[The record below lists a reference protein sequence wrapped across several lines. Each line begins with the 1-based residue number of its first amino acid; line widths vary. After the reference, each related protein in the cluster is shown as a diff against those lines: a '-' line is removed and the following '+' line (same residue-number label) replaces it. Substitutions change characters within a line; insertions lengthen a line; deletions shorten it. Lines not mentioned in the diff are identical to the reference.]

1 MSFIFGGTPPTLAE
15 LTQRYRTKIA
25 RSTRELDRETK
36 KLQAQEKSLMSEIR
50 RCAAANP
57 SMARQKALSV
67 VRTRK
72 MAARFSSMQSQLQE
86 VSARILNIKSTAA
99 LETALMSTNQAIR
112 SFALRCDSGKTLAH
126 NLRDFKKNCSIM
138 SMQNELTDEILD
150 TAFDDEH
157 EEEVGNI
164 IEMVLYE
171 AGVADIPGPPKTKEI
186 NLDDLDARLSR
197 LKAAAANR

>member
-1 MSFIFGGTPPTLAE
+1 MSFLFGGTPPTLSE

-25 RSTRELDRETK
+25 RSTRELDGETR
-36 KLQAQEKSLMSEIR
+36 KLQAQEKSLMVEIR

-72 MAARFSSMQSQLQE
+72 MAARFSNMQSQLQE
-86 VSARILNIKSTAA
+86 VSARILNLKSTAS
-99 LETALMSTNQAIR
+99 LETALASSNQAIR
-112 SFALRCDSGKTLAH
+112 TFVNRCDSGKTLTQT
-126 NLRDFKKNCSIM
+126 LRDFEKNCNVM
-138 SMQNELTDEILD
+138 SMQNELTDDILD

-157 EEEVGNI
+157 EEEAGSV
-164 IEMVLYE
+164 IEMILYE

-186 NLDDLDARLSR
+186 NLDDLDMRLSR
-197 LKAAAANR
+197 LKAAAR